1 MRCAQHTQQLWRRL
15 PYLFMTMVILMGA
28 IFGVPAG
35 TGKATN
41 VENLSLSPVPDFNKI
56 AVFADPHYFDP
67 ELGASGAAF
76 EEYLSND
83 RKMLA
88 ESDAI
93 VKETIE
99 QIKNTDAGVVLIPG
113 DLTKDGEKT
122 CHEKFAAL
130 LADLE
135 DCGKKVYV
143 IDGNHD
149 IYNPGACRYVG
160 DQAIPVDNLS
170 PGEFKS
176 IYSPFGYAE
185 AIAEDPNSLSYVVE
199 PVNGLRIIAMDSAV
213 YGKTEG
219 AFSADTLNWIKDQ
232 ISAAKLAGKTV
243 LGMMHHNLID
253 HFSVQRQIFPE
264 YVINDADQI
273 SSELAQAGMNVVFT
287 GHFHAQDVVSKQV
300 GNKYIYDIENGSL
313 VTYPSPY
320 RLVELTADNK
330 LIVTT
335 SHIESI
341 NYDTGGKPFPDY
353 AKEFLVNGLQGLIPQ
368 VLAGILI
375 KQGVPPQEALQQAE
389 QMANTVVVPPLT
401 INDLLADAMVAHYQ
415 GDESVNQQILPVI
428 QGMASSA
435 DSMVKMLGGALL
447 SIWFDPAPEDNNL
460 TIIIPGI
467 ELDVKPSAMPGEAL
481 EIKGNY
487 IGEEVSGV
495 HIAITVKN
503 PNGALSYVDET
514 STGTDGSFGFYLTI
528 PANAPTG
535 LWTLDAA
542 GGGCAANKTFSVS
555 EATGMVNVSPASVKP
570 GGVVTI
576 SGTAPQGNVP
586 VGITIKDPNGSA
598 TFVDQTTAGAGG
610 GYTFQFTVPAS
621 APTGTWTADV
631 AGGGSAGRAAFTVAS
646 GSSSGGGSASPCKQP
661 AAASYL
667 PQTGASNVALDA
679 EVSVIFDIAVS
690 KASTNSLNGI
700 TITDEYG
707 NKVGNVAAVLSG
719 TKLTLSHDAFEYNT
733 KYTVT
738 IPEAVLANNRLSRRQ
753 F

>member
-15 PYLFMTMVILMGA
+15 PYLFMTVVILMGA

-35 TGKATN
+35 IGKAAN
-41 VENLSLSPVPDFNKI
+41 VENLSLPPVPDYNKI

-93 VKETIE
+93 VKEMIE

-113 DLTKDGEKT
+113 DLTKDGEQT
-122 CHEKFAAL
+122 SHEKFAAII
-130 LADLE
+130 AGLE
-135 DCGKKVYV
+135 DCGKKVFV

-149 IYNPGACRYVG
+149 INNPDACEYVD
-160 DQAIPVDNLS
+160 DQVIPVDNLS
-170 PGEFKS
+170 PEEFKN
-176 IYSPFGYAE
+176 IYSSFGYAE

-199 PVNGLRIIAMDSAV
+199 PGNGLRIIAMDSAV
-213 YGKTEG
+213 YGMTEG

-253 HFSVQRQIFPE
+253 HFTVQRQIFPE
-264 YVINDADQI
+264 YVINDADHI

-300 GNKYIYDIENGSL
+300 GNKYIYDIETGSL

-353 AKEFLVNGLQGLIPQ
+353 AKEFLVEGLQGLIPQ

-375 KQGVPPQEALQQAE
+375 NQGVPPQEALQQAE
-389 QMANTVVVPPLT
+389 QLANTVAVPPLT
-401 INDLLADAMVAHYQ
+401 INDLLADAMVSHYQ

-428 QGMASSA
+428 QGMASST
-435 DSMVKMLGGALL
+435 DSMARMLGGALL
-447 SIWFDPAPEDNNL
+447 SIWFDPAPEDDNL
-460 TIIIPGI
+460 TVDLDEIIPGI
-467 ELDVKPSAMPGEAL
+467 ELDVKFSAMPGETM
-481 EIKGNY
+481 EIKGKY

-503 PNGALSYVDET
+503 PNGAVFYVDET
-514 STGTDGSFGFYLTI
+514 STGTDGSFSFHLTI
-528 PANAPTG
+528 PVDAPMG
-535 LWTLDAA
+535 VWTLDAA
-542 GGGCAANKTFSVS
+542 GGGCSASETFKVGAAD
-555 EATGMVNVSPASVKP
+555 
-570 GGVVTI
+570 GVVNI
-576 SGTAPQGNVP
+576 SP
-586 VGITIKDPNGSA
+586 
-598 TFVDQTTAGAGG
+598 
-610 GYTFQFTVPAS
+610 
-621 APTGTWTADV
+621 
-631 AGGGSAGRAAFTVAS
+631 
-646 GSSSGGGSASPCKQP
+646 
-661 AAASYL
+661 
-667 PQTGASNVALDA
+667 
-679 EVSVIFDIAVS
+679 
-690 KASTNSLNGI
+690 
-700 TITDEYG
+700 
-707 NKVGNVAAVLSG
+707 
-719 TKLTLSHDAFEYNT
+719 
-733 KYTVT
+733 
-738 IPEAVLANNRLSRRQ
+738 
-753 F
+753 